1 MSKSESI
8 VNIAAS
14 LLAAQ
19 KNMGDATKESKNPFY
34 KSSYADLNSIRE
46 VVTPALNAQGI
57 SVLQPTRVGVDG
69 GSYVETTLLHSSG
82 EYLTSQFPI
91 VAAKANDPQAYG
103 SAVSYARRYSLQS
116 FLSVGAVDDDA
127 EAGMGRGK
135 APAKFTQ
142 PVVDKVLEKTID
154 KNVEAGALV
163 TPKKVS
169 FSKKAVTA
177 TVDTGD
183 DI

>member
-8 VNIAAS
+8 VNISKA

-46 VVTPALNAQGI
+46 VVTPALNAEGI
-57 SVLQPTRVGVDG
+57 SILQPTRVGADG
-69 GSYVETTLLHSSG
+69 VSYVETTLLHSTG

-127 EAGMGRGK
+127 EAGMGRK
-135 APAKFTQ
+135 TSAPTKFTP
-142 PVVDKVLEKTID
+142 PVADKIVEKV
-154 KNVEAGALV
+154 VESSA
-163 TPKKVS
+163 PKKVS
-169 FSKKAVTA
+169 FSKKAVTPA
-177 TVDTGD
+177 VDTGD